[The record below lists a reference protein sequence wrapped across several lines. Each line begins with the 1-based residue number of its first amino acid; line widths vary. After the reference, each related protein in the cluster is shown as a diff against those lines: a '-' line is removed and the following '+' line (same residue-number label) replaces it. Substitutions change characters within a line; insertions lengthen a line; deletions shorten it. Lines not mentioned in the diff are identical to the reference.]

1 MLTVHDQELS
11 RPQWVCVRSEPR
23 REFLAEANLKR
34 AEFEVYL
41 PRYERIISHARKRVP
56 VLRPLFPNYIFVRS
70 ARGMFGLGDVKR
82 TPGVSTLAVRDLQSA
97 TVPDAII
104 SGLRER
110 EDEHGK
116 ILFGVDRFH
125 PGDPV
130 RLSRGPFAEIDAV
143 FAERRDDRRCRILL
157 NMLGKQHYVTVLSE
171 FLEKVA

>member
-1 MLTVHDQELS
+1 MVGNAHNNLAT
-11 RPQWVCVRSEPR
+11 PQWICVRSEPH
-23 REFLAEANLKR
+23 REFFAEANLQR
-34 AEFEVYL
+34 ANYEVYC
-41 PRYERIISHARKRVP
+41 PRYERLISHARKKVL
-56 VLRPLFPNYIFVRS
+56 VLRPLFPNYLFVRS
-70 ARGMFGLGDVKR
+70 ATGLFGLGDVRR
-82 TPGVSTLAVRDLQSA
+82 TPGVNSLAARDLQSA

-143 FAERRDDRRCRILL
+143 FAERHDDRRCRILL
-157 NMLGKQHYVTVLSE
+157 NMLGKQHSVTVLSE
-171 FLEKVA
+171 LLEKVA